1 MFTMHQTGGAPRARR
16 FPAHT
21 VDSAPA
27 ATRDALA
34 GVERALG
41 FVPALFATMAASP
54 EALLG
59 YMALDSVLAKGS
71 FDPAERQVLLTAVSA
86 ANGCVYCTAA
96 HSTFAA
102 SLGAEPADIAA
113 ARGERDISGGATGAL
128 IAFVH
133 AVVHERGHVGPVA
146 LNEFIDAGF
155 TPAQALEVVAN
166 VGLKTISNFIHGF
179 VPVPLDAD
187 FAPHRWEPN
196 AIAAG

>member
-1 MFTMHQTGGAPRARR
+1 MFHGATRIMSIIHQTDGAPRRRR

-86 ANGCVYCTAA
+86 ANGCVYCSAA

-113 ARGERDISGGATGAL
+113 ARGERDISRGATGAL

-133 AVVHERGHVGPVA
+133 AGVPQRRHVAPVS
-146 LNEFIDAGF
+146 LTQYIP
-155 TPAQALEVVAN
+155 TRL
-166 VGLKTISNFIHGF
+166 T
-179 VPVPLDAD
+179 
-187 FAPHRWEPN
+187 
-196 AIAAG
+196 